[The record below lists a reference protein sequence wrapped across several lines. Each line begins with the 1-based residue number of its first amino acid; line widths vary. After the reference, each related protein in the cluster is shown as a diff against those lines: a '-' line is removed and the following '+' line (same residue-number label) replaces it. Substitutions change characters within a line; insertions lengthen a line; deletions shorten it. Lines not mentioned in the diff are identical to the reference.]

1 MVDVLIRGIEMPC
14 NAEGCEVIIR
24 IQPNGEVL
32 DAHKIHIGATAIPLP
47 DEYGR
52 LGDLDALENE
62 LAFDYAYAAAKV
74 CHDALTIIPAKAG
87 NVITTREELFAA
99 VRRII
104 KNCKEQIIHDCDECA
119 LYDYCFDGMPF
130 FGRAPCNW
138 PDPEEA
144 GGNAD
149 GN

>member
-1 MVDVLIRGIEMPC
+1 MADILIRGMTTPKESTPLTLYPDGRW
-14 NAEGCEVIIR
+14 NDYTDGA
-24 IQPNGEVL
+24 NGEFL
-32 DAHKIHIGATAIPLP
+32 SLP

-74 CHDALTIIPAKAG
+74 CHNAPTVIPAKAE